1 MSSNIPANTPLWG
14 KLQDLQDLPRCRGPA
29 SHLLGDHTLPQVHPF
44 LHSSPYDIRAH
55 ERPHK
60 HNNHPEALISG
71 NLDMQGN
78 RLFWRHSLNPAGW
91 NILVIQKLCIK
102 SRCFPKYTYLLGM
115 YSLSISLSTS
125 ITISSSSGK
134 SALIAEFQ
142 WNLSQRFFLETGL
155 LLPVSQLES
164 QVQPVCTSWDM
175 IAYQCWTYVPRDTS
189 LFCQCKLQFLKI
201 KTIAHNQ
208 FCSCCTYISCF
219 VCPWFCLCVSLL
231 LNSFAVV
238 HLLFKSIFICLRLY
252 LFMFWTL
259 SFSCIFC
266 VS

>member
-231 LNSFAVV
+231 LNSFALI
-238 HLLFKSIFICLRLY
+238 HLFICLRLY
-252 LFMFWTL
+252 IFMFWTL